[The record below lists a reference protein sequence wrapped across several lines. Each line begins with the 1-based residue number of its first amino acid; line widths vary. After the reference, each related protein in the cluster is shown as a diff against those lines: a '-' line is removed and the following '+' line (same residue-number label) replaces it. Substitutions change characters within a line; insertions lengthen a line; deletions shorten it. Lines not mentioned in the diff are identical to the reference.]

1 MHRLDFMLEGG
12 ELGPLGTHGRLF
24 QLGRLHERRA
34 LRLYCRVHLR
44 IQSRLEL
51 FAHLLRGLH

>member
-1 MHRLDFMLEGG
+1 MLEGG